1 MKKKIGIIFI
11 IISCI
16 TIMFSLFELSE
27 GTDVAIINAFV
38 LFVSGI
44 VLLVIGIK
52 MCGRPKFQLKADQ
65 HYDDDSSS
73 NVQYDGGNYHE
84 EYEEV
89 EESQEPLSLIC
100 SGCGA
105 RVKVYPTSSADCEYC
120 GTTMRIS

>member
-1 MKKKIGIIFI
+1 MKRFFGIIFI

-16 TIMFSLFELSE
+16 AILFSLFELSE

-38 LFVSGI
+38 LFVTGI

-52 MCGRPKFQLKADQ
+52 MCGRPKFHPKANQYSD
-65 HYDDDSSS
+65 HDASDE
-73 NVQYDGGNYHE
+73 QYDEDKYHE
-84 EYEEV
+84 EHEEV
-89 EESQEPLSLIC
+89 EEPQEPVSVIC

-105 RVKVYPTSSADCEYC
+105 RVKVYPNLSAECEYC

>member
-1 MKKKIGIIFI
+1 MKKKFGIIFI

-16 TIMFSLFELSE
+16 AILFSLFELSE

-38 LFVSGI
+38 LFVTGI

-65 HYDDDSSS
+65 HYVDDSSS

-105 RVKVYPTSSADCEYC
+105 RVKGISYFVC
-120 GTTMRIS
+120 GL

>member
-16 TIMFSLFELSE
+16 TILFSLFELSE

-52 MCGRPKFQLKADQ
+52 MCGRPKFQPKANQ

-73 NVQYDGGNYHE
+73 NVQYDGGNYQE
-84 EYEEV
+84 EYEDV
-89 EESQEPLSLIC
+89 EESQEPVSVIC
-100 SGCGA
+100 TGCGA
-105 RVKVYPTSSADCEYC
+105 RVKVYPNSSAECEYC
-120 GTTMRIS
+120 GTTMRVS